1 MKNGNEIPAP
11 VRAHS
16 KGDFKTYRT
25 FSRGS
30 NRTCTFFAID
40 KIYLSIIQKKNIVI
54 SLYLGKW
61 YPYATVTNT
70 ATKLVVW
77 RNTHLLYCNMG
88 SLMEVQRPCSL
99 LKVSFLSF
107 PAPRSHTLLTS
118 CSRFLHITDSS
129 ELFFWFLLP
138 SSLLLRALT
147 PLPPKVISPSHD
159 SWHHHTCKVSLILC
173 TKIYTNLQN

>member
-1 MKNGNEIPAP
+1 MWQLAFYNHNNNNSPLEMKNGNEIPAP

-88 SLMEVQRPCSL
+88 SLMEVRRSKDRVPSWRSL
-99 LKVSFLSF
+99 SCHFQLPEATRFSRLAAVSFTSQ
-107 PAPRSHTLLTS
+107 TLL
-118 CSRFLHITDSS
+118 SS
-129 ELFFWFLLP
+129 FSGFCF
-138 SSLLLRALT
+138 
-147 PLPPKVISPSHD
+147 LPPFFLGLWLP
-159 SWHHHTCKVSLILC
+159 CLPR
-173 TKIYTNLQN
+173 